1 MRIRTIFAS
10 LLLVVASFSSVSA
23 QSGTVV
29 VSLDES
35 FFEALLDAVF
45 KDGNTVTFAENDVR
59 DGKGLEVPDANG
71 PSGSGTCDDSVK
83 IQRAV
88 GGRQTALKLRDGK
101 IYMPVA
107 FTGAYAPPLIGCL
120 DYSGVADTEI
130 TLEFDS
136 GRQSLV
142 GRVQVTNVELNG
154 TRGVGGSLIAKFV
167 QRSID
172 EKINPIQI
180 LGLSSVSFAVPVQGA
195 NVSMKA
201 VSMSHEIGG
210 GAIIVRITYEF
221 ARS

>member
-23 QSGTVV
+23 QSGTVTV
-29 VSLDES
+29 TLDES
-35 FFEALLDAVF
+35 FFESLLDAVF
-45 KDGNTVTFAENDVR
+45 KDGNAVTFAENGIR
-59 DGKGLEVPDANG
+59 DGEVREVPDASG
-71 PSGSGTCDDSVK
+71 PSGAGTCDDSVK

-88 GGRQTALKLRDGK
+88 NGRQTALRLRDGK

-201 VSMSHEIGG
+201 VNMSHEIGG
-210 GAIIVRITYEF
+210 GTIVVRITYEF